1 MRETE
6 HEASFSQRYSLLAVL
21 VVLGA
26 QADAVPDVS
35 DRMPSDLSRNG
46 TLKKPAL
53 APQRASTSAA
63 NVTTSSF
70 SRGRDGAGLES
81 LSSASGL
88 VGEGRG
94 LKQRAEDI
102 RKFLELD
109 ENLSAPASIKAANEA
124 YGIEPE
130 GTLKEQVAR
139 LISELGIEDG
149 V

>member
-1 MRETE
+1 M
-6 HEASFSQRYSLLAVL
+6 
-21 VVLGA
+21 
-26 QADAVPDVS
+26 
-35 DRMPSDLSRNG
+35 
-46 TLKKPAL
+46 
-53 APQRASTSAA
+53 
-63 NVTTSSF
+63 
-70 SRGRDGAGLES
+70 
-81 LSSASGL
+81 
-88 VGEGRG
+88 GEGRG

-109 ENLSAPASIKAANEA
+109 ENLSAPATIKAANEA